1 MMDSNVMISMNVK
14 PTRTNAPK
22 QIENVSI
29 KKENITVGPVKTVT
43 LTLKANALMLTNVKL
58 LAPIS
63 MTLIVMNVQKVP
75 FVPIIL
81 VDIHAQ
87 DKGSIVISFNS
98 HLRVRLSLLRL

>member
-14 PTRTNAPK
+14 PTRTNVPK

-29 KKENITVGPVKTVT
+29 KKENITVGPAKMVT
-43 LTLKANALMLTNVKL
+43 LTLKANALMLTSVKL

-98 HLRVRLSLLRL
+98 RLRVCLSLLRL